1 MRILF
6 ILLLSISILSFQ
18 CSKDQLNIPD
28 SDCLKGKLIV
38 SGPCKNLIIKI
49 INGSYDPSKV
59 ESKWTD
65 PMTNLVHENVFTVK
79 NVCSFP
85 DSIKELDEFYFYFV
99 KNPENSDCAVC
110 LIYRPT
116 PSTSNYIIISEKP
129 CN

>member
-1 MRILF
+1 MRFIS
-6 ILLLSISILSFQ
+6 ILLLCISIVSFQ
-18 CSKDQLNIPD
+18 CSKDHLNIPD
-28 SDCLKGKLIV
+28 SNCLKGKLVV
-38 SGPCKNLIIKI
+38 SGPCQNLIVKI
-49 INGSYDPSKV
+49 INGFYDPSRV

-79 NVCSFP
+79 NVCNFP

-99 KNPENSDCAVC
+99 KNTENSDCAVC